1 MGRHLLN
8 ILFFKWLF
16 EIKLLTL
23 GQLEKEHRQVL
34 WVTEGVVSGTH
45 YNNDDKN
52 NDITNRGNFP
62 PHNFLVL

>member
-1 MGRHLLN
+1 M
-8 ILFFKWLF
+8 
-16 EIKLLTL
+16 

-62 PHNFLVL
+62 PHNFLLLQSLMPEESQSWKN